1 MRKLKLFSL
10 FLMLLV
16 GIGQMWGA
24 ETQITVSTNPTT
36 SGTFTISAAKSS
48 GSNAPIVPSGTTY
61 VRCYANNVITISTSG
76 SANMTGMTIAWTK
89 NGSKAFASV
98 TASTGDYTHPT
109 AAGNGTWSGKA
120 KSVDFTVG
128 SSGQIQI
135 TSVTITTEDGGTP
148 QPTPSLD
155 HIAITGTPSNTSY
168 EQGQSFDPAGLTVT
182 AYYDDDSNA
191 EVTEDVEWSFDPA
204 TFTVAGENKSVTAT
218 ATYQEKEASETYND
232 ITVNEHV
239 VTPGT
244 YDITLNNVLFGTSV
258 NANITKEET
267 GSQNDITL
275 KITGTGS
282 TKPRTDATYV
292 RFYSSSSLT
301 LSVPDGYNLTEIKI
315 TKNESDYSAPT
326 VTVGSFNTSTKT
338 WTGKAQEV
346 VLSFSAKSFIDD
358 IKVTYEATVPTVTV
372 DPEEL
377 SFDAKQNIAVAGK
390 TFKLTGA
397 NLTSGLTLAAS
408 AGYSVSP
415 TSLTAEAAMAQGGVE
430 VTVTPATPTATT
442 TPVEGTVTISGGGLA
457 ADVVVNLSMAVT
469 PTYAVALAV
478 NDNAMGSATING
490 GAGPVYAEYAE
501 NVTLVAT
508 ANPGYEFVNW
518 TVSTEDID
526 LGEDAEKANGAVA
539 AIGAAGTI
547 TANFQ
552 AQACTGLNAP
562 TLGEITKTYN
572 SATIAWVA
580 LANASQGYEVHV
592 YSDNEKTD
600 EVASDL
606 VTSGT
611 SFNVADLD
619 ANTTYYF
626 TIMGIGDGT
635 SYCDE
640 NNTLREGNFTTS
652 DYPSVAVTYSENNNS
667 VSGGSKKIMTPFA
680 LPTEVTNNISGK
692 TFVGWTTKSDFEDGD
707 ESDEETYFAK
717 GANFTIQSNAAV
729 TLYAVYATAG
739 SGDVTISS
747 TPLTSAP
754 EQGAQY
760 VIGANHKT
768 AGIKYFSTYSGTGS
782 NLSWGTMNASTTI
795 YFTLSGTTSALTAYD
810 GSAYLKNRSG
820 GFEMSTTSTTIALQ
834 ADGAI
839 RGSSEET
846 ATRLRYNSEQD
857 TYGLR
862 WYASDKS
869 TGNPAYFYKVE
880 QNVSYSDYVI
890 SGSVALP
897 VLAAPTFPV
906 AEGVFYE
913 STDIT
918 ISAADGAS
926 IYYTTDGTTPSSTN
940 GTLYEGAIALN
951 AYGTYNFK
959 AIAVEADHEDSEV
972 AEATYYLGKTFASV
986 SDLYTYLSENSLT
999 ELNNVKV
1006 TGVVSRIKSIDPSK
1020 YVNGQYYISVNG
1032 QESNEL
1038 YIYNGKYING
1048 ADFTTDPACPLNVGD
1063 QVTIIG
1069 NYSLNNETHQLNA
1082 GNSIVARTAAELASV
1097 AIGGELEKKN
1107 YSPEDNVFNRT
1118 GLTATATYNTGYE
1131 KDVTADATW
1140 TNNLTNNIVA
1150 ASGNVEVTATYGE
1163 KSDTKQVAVTY
1174 TSKTLDHITLSYS
1187 STTAYVGMAL
1197 PTPTVT
1203 ASYVEEID
1211 DEDVT
1216 ALVAAANGF
1225 DTESAYNGNVAG
1237 SYIIKVSYTLGEVT
1251 DEKTY
1256 TVTVKAI
1263 YNNDAAPHN
1272 VAEALD
1278 IIGKYH
1284 TTTTASTDSIVVAGI
1299 VSRLDENYY
1308 NTYWISDDGTK
1319 NDELEVYSGKYLN
1332 KATFTEANQLHVG
1345 DEVVVKGKVKTYKST
1360 KEFDSNSRL
1369 ISVLRE
1375 PEFAIANIVAADEFE
1390 ANVSEDMAVVPT
1402 ANSGDVEFTLTSG
1415 NKAVVTIVE
1424 NKLHAVA
1431 EGDAVITAH
1440 RDATANKN
1448 ALNYKEATTTFNVHV
1463 IAERTRYTV
1472 SFDKN
1477 GGEGSDPEAIAAQ
1490 LAGAMV
1496 DMPAAC
1502 PYNYDGYGFTGWKV
1516 INLSTEAE
1524 IDVEND
1530 QFEMPAANVKIQAQ
1544 WAVVATCRISFQVNG
1559 EEVAHANAPQEA
1571 DYNIP
1576 ANTTHPTVDG
1586 FTFLG
1591 WSETEYADE
1600 VETAPTLINVYHAQ
1614 AGEETKT
1621 LYGIYRRVEGAGET
1635 NHYVL
1640 DYTQETALSSSSS
1653 WGSYGKAFSY
1663 TATDGSEWVV
1673 KAYKNAGMQM
1683 NTGKDASVKIP
1694 TCPGNIVSIAI
1705 TCSAA
1710 KAVGLSAADYSGSGA
1725 ISYIVYGTDATS
1737 QTLDLSDETVTG
1749 GYIVPKSGSTSIT
1762 KIDVTYS
1769 AEVTYYT
1776 SSPVEKVMIT
1786 FDANG
1791 GTGGCQKAIINK
1803 GSELTI
1809 CAEAPTKLHSEF
1821 LGWKNGDD
1829 EYVAGQAYTFDADI
1843 TLTAQWEDAATYDVT
1858 YNVNGSS
1865 DAAPT
1870 QEAQYA
1876 GDQFEVGAAVTK
1888 EGFTFQGWKYGSKLY
1903 KAGAS
1908 FTMPAEAVEFVA
1920 QWRKASVPVDK
1931 MSMITDV
1938 SALSN
1943 GMQIVIAQNVE
1954 ASAETCKVMSSQNN
1968 NNRSAVACNIANNIL
1983 SVTNEVSLFT
1993 LIALD
1998 DNKYAFKTSD
2008 NKYLYAASSGSNH
2021 LKEQDNLNDNA
2032 KWTITIAGGVATIIA
2047 QGDNTHNWMRY
2058 NSGSSLFSCYA
2069 DGQGDIS
2076 LFGKAVVVTD
2086 DASISDLGYTEGEA
2100 IIASGEGVTLTID
2113 EPTTV
2118 PSITAQ
2124 NGATVVIDKQTT
2136 AESVVVEDGSKI
2148 VANAATT
2155 TPTVYFSTSMGSTQV
2170 PGSATQ
2176 LDQVENI
2183 TLATGGEIVYDLT
2196 LGVDMSTPAGAEKA
2210 ANQWHAFTI
2219 PFPVDAINGIYNAA
2233 NDEKLSNE
2241 VDYAI
2246 MDYHGDIRAN
2256 GLYGWK
2262 KYTGTL
2268 QPGVFYLMTV
2278 NGDVQTFRFKAA
2290 KTGAMTQTT
2299 SMNITAFNGTSTD
2312 NSDKG
2317 WNGIG
2322 NPSWVSGKIAKDVY
2336 VLDPYS
2342 YEYKLRNASEWN
2354 FSVSTPFFYFD
2365 NAKTDATSV
2374 VSMDAADAENNYAPR
2389 RIQAN
2394 EIKNVEVSFG
2404 NEVYTDQF
2412 YISASEDALNEF
2424 EQDQDQY
2431 KLRMS
2436 NTPKV
2441 AQIMGNA
2448 YGKQMAKIYA
2458 PMANDQAEYSLTLY
2472 APNAGE
2478 YTISAQEME
2487 DADLY
2492 LTQNGSIIWNLS
2504 MSEYVADFAKG
2515 NNEGYGLL
2523 LIKKA
2528 PGIAT
2533 GVDEIS
2539 GEKAGVQKIVLEDK
2553 VFILRGGKMYD
2564 VTGKMVK

>member
-89 NGSKAFASV
+89 NSSKAFASV

-218 ATYQEKEASETYND
+218 ATYEGEEASETYND
-232 ITVNEHV
+232 ITVTEHM
-239 VTPGT
+239 VTPGEYT
-244 YDITLNNVLFGTSV
+244 ITFNNAFFGTTGLNGSLSGT
-258 NANITKEET
+258 NLKDYS
-267 GSQNDITL
+267 GSQNDITVDY
-275 KITGTGS
+275 KKGTGS
-282 TKPRTDATYV
+282 NMYLKDSEIRLYNGNALVVTAPTGYV
-292 RFYSSSSLT
+292 
-301 LSVPDGYNLTEIKI
+301 I
-315 TKNESDYSAPT
+315 TKVDKLVSGINADKGEINASSI
-326 VTVGSFNTSTKT
+326 
-338 WTGKAQEV
+338 WTGKESAV
-346 VLSFSAKSFIDD
+346 TFSKTGSGGLALSSF
-358 IKVTYEATVPTVTV
+358 KVTYEAIAPEVTV
-372 DPEEL
+372 DPTSL
-377 SFDAKQNIAVAGK
+377 SFDAKQNIAVEGK
-390 TFKLTGA
+390 TFTLTGA

-408 AGYSVSP
+408 EGFTVSP
-415 TSLTAEAAMAQGGVE
+415 TSLTAEAAMADGGAE

-760 VIGANHKT
+760 VIGANNKK

-1006 TGVVSRIKSIDPSK
+1006 TGVVSRITFPWDETKIT
-1020 YVNGQYYISVNG
+1020 YYISDNG
-1032 QESNEL
+1032 QIENDL
-1038 YIYNGKYING
+1038 QMFKGAGTG
-1048 ADFTTDPACPLNVGD
+1048 ADVLAVGD
-1063 QVTIIG
+1063 QVTVTG
-1069 NYSLNNETHQLNA
+1069 NYLYYTGGSTPTHEFGA
-1082 GNSIVARTAAELASV
+1082 GNTIVARTAAELASV

-1131 KDVTADATW
+1131 KDVTALATW
-1140 TNNLTNNIVA
+1140 TNNLTNDIVT

-1225 DTESAYNGNVAG
+1225 DTENAYNGSAAG
-1237 SYIIKVSYTLGEVT
+1237 SYTINVSYTLGEVT
-1251 DEKTY
+1251 KSAEY
-1256 TVTVKAI
+1256 TVTVKAVFG
-1263 YNNDAAPHN
+1263 NEGVPHTVADAKAMI
-1272 VAEALD
+1272 EARPD
-1278 IIGKYH
+1278 NTESS
-1284 TTTTASTDSIVVAGI
+1284 TTEFMWVRGI
-1299 VSRLDENYY
+1299 VSQANDANNNKQSYY
-1308 NTYWISDDGTK
+1308 ISDDGETE
-1319 NDELEVYSGKYLN
+1319 NQLYVYQGQYFSTN
-1332 KATFTEANQLHVG
+1332 ANFTETNQLQVG
-1345 DEVVVKGKVKTYKST
+1345 DEVIVKGRVQLYKNNQNVIIPELKST
-1360 KEFDSNSRL
+1360 NVTSQFRA
-1369 ISVLRE
+1369 
-1375 PEFAIANIVAADEFE
+1375 PEFAFDDIVAADEFE
-1390 ANVSEDMAVVPT
+1390 AGYST
-1402 ANSGDVEFTLTSG
+1402 G
-1415 NKAVVTIVE
+1415 VTIVPTE
-1424 NKLHAVA
+1424 NTNDAAFTLESSDEAIVKVVDGNKLSAIA
-1431 EGDAVITAH
+1431 EGDAVVTAT
-1440 RDATANKN
+1440 RDAVGEAGE
-1448 ALNYKEATTTFNVHV
+1448 LNYKAKSVEFNVHV
-1463 IAERTRYTV
+1463 IAAQQRYTV
-1472 SFDKN
+1472 TFDA
-1477 GGEGSDPEAIAAQ
+1477 GEAGDNVSGDAPETIAAQ
-1490 LAGAMV
+1490 LEGAPV
-1496 DMPAAC
+1496 TIPATCSWTWA
-1502 PYNYDGYGFTGWKV
+1502 NHKFTGWAV
-1516 INLSTEAE
+1516 TYGENVSA
-1524 IDVEND
+1524 DVANN
-1530 QFEMPAANVKIQAQ
+1530 QFSMPDAAVTVTAQ
-1544 WAVVATCRISFQVNG
+1544 WAEVATAKISFMVGGVEKASIDKEQEVPFTIEQDG
-1559 EEVAHANAPQEA
+1559 ATWAPDGFEFVGWATEEQAEETEVAP
-1571 DYNIP
+1571 
-1576 ANTTHPTVDG
+1576 TTITKYTP
-1586 FTFLG
+1586 
-1591 WSETEYADE
+1591 
-1600 VETAPTLINVYHAQ
+1600 Q
-1614 AGEETKT
+1614 AGVPEVK
-1621 LYGIYRRVEGAGET
+1621 LYGIYSR
-1635 NHYVL
+1635 L
-1640 DYTQETALSSSSS
+1640 DNSSA
-1653 WGSYGKAFSY
+1653 SYGKYVKATVVAEGDYLIVCEDQNKVFDGSLS
-1663 TATDGSEWVV
+1663 TLDATGNFKSVTITDGVV
-1673 KAYKNAGMQM
+1673 SLDNAD
-1683 NTGKDASVKIP
+1683 NYAFTL
-1694 TCPGNIVSIAI
+1694 
-1705 TCSAA
+1705 AA
-1710 KAVGLSAADYSGSGA
+1710 
-1725 ISYIVYGTDATS
+1725 
-1737 QTLDLSDETVTG
+1737 VTG
-1749 GYIVPKSGSTSIT
+1749 GYSIKSKSGYYIGCTGTGNGFNSSTTQAYTNTVAINAIT
-1762 KIDVTYS
+1762 SSGGPKLQYYKTSGQERFRYYASNQTAIQLYKKDNGT
-1769 AEVTYYT
+1769 TKYT
-1776 SSPVEKVMIT
+1776 SSPVEKVTIT

-1791 GTGGCQKAIINK
+1791 GEGGCQKAIINK

-1809 CAEAPTKLHSEF
+1809 CAEAPTKTHSEF
-1821 LGWKNGDD
+1821 AGWKNGDD
-1829 EYVAGQAYTFDADI
+1829 VYEAGQAYTFDANI
-1843 TLTAQWEDAATYDVT
+1843 TLTAQWNDAATYAVT
-1858 YNVNGSS
+1858 YNVNGSE

-1870 QEAQYA
+1870 IDAQYA
-1876 GDQFEVGAAVTK
+1876 GDQFTLAAAVAK
-1888 EGFTFQGWKYGSKLY
+1888 DGYTFKGWLYNNKLY
-1903 KAGAS
+1903 KAGKT
-1908 FTMPAEAVEFVA
+1908 FTMPAANVEFVA
-1920 QWRKASVPVDK
+1920 NWKKDAVATEK
-1931 MSMITDV
+1931 MTLITDAAALVDGLEFALGCSYGENNFAMAGDIPSGKTFMNSV
-1938 SALSN
+1938 SGSGISFDGSIASFTSDVIILIAEQAEGGWKIRKDATNYLKETSQKSIAWGTSADATVWTISFSEGNVVISN
-1943 GMQIVIAQNVE
+1943 A
-1954 ASAETCKVMSSQNN
+1954 NN
-1968 NNRSAVACNIANNIL
+1968 NNVLLYNYQSPRFTTYGATSNTVVNIQMFSKAT
-1983 SVTNEVSLFT
+1983 VVSSP
-1993 LIALD
+1993 
-1998 DNKYAFKTSD
+1998 NPV
-2008 NKYLYAASSGSNH
+2008 N
-2021 LKEQDNLNDNA
+2021 
-2032 KWTITIAGGVATIIA
+2032 
-2047 QGDNTHNWMRY
+2047 
-2058 NSGSSLFSCYA
+2058 
-2069 DGQGDIS
+2069 
-2076 LFGKAVVVTD
+2076 
-2086 DASISDLGYTEGEA
+2086 ISDLGNV
-2100 IIASGEGVTLTID
+2100 SGETVVVTSG
-2113 EPTTV
+2113 TTLV
-2118 PSITAQ
+2118 ANEASAPEALVIQEGAKYVATAQ
-2124 NGATVVIDKQTT
+2124 
-2136 AESVVVEDGSKI
+2136 
-2148 VANAATT
+2148 TT
-2155 TPTVYFSTSMGSTQV
+2155 TPVVHFSVTMGSDNPAGDETTA
-2170 PGSATQ
+2170 SEI
-2176 LDQVENI
+2176 ENALNI
-2183 TLATGGEIVYDLT
+2183 ILTTGGEIHYDIT
-2196 LGVDMSTPAGAEKA
+2196 LGTSMDNVQADP
-2210 ANQWHAFTI
+2210 NQWHAFTV
-2219 PFPVDAINGIYNAA
+2219 PFPCDALNGIYNAETGA
-2233 NDEKLSNE
+2233 KLTNE

-2256 GLYGWK
+2256 GQYGWK
-2262 KYTGTL
+2262 KFRGTL
-2268 QPGVFYLMTV
+2268 VPGTFYIMTV
-2278 NGDVQTFRFKAA
+2278 NGDVKTFRFKKVA
-2290 KTGAMTQTT
+2290 TGALPNNTSKDFTAYGVTDPENTT
-2299 SMNITAFNGTSTD
+2299 PD
-2312 NSDKG
+2312 QG

-2322 NPSWVSGKIAKDVY
+2322 NPSWLGGKVEY
-2336 VLDPYS
+2336 NVQVLDPYS
-2342 YEYKLRNASEWN
+2342 YTFVTKTANSTN
-2354 FSVSTPFFYFD
+2354 FKPGTPFFYKASS
-2365 NAKTDATSV
+2365 NGTMNMLEAN
-2374 VSMDAADAENNYAPR
+2374 ADANYAPAR
-2389 RIQAN
+2389 TPAN
-2394 EIKNVEVSFG
+2394 EIKNVAVTFG
-2404 NEVYTDQF
+2404 NEVFRDKL
-2412 YISASEDALNEF
+2412 YISASEDALSTYEN
-2424 EQDQDQY
+2424 DKDLV
-2431 KLRMS
+2431 KMIMS

-2441 AQIMGNA
+2441 AQIFGDA
-2448 YGKQMAKIYA
+2448 YGMKLSMVNT
-2458 PMANDQAEYSLTLY
+2458 PLVNNNAEVALTLY

-2539 GEKAGVQKIVLEDK
+2539 SEKAGVQKIVIEDK

-2564 VTGKMVK
+2564 VTGKAVK